1 MGCYG
6 QDWAGYQSASLPTD
20 GLAYA
25 FVKATEGTGYT
36 NPKHSAQVAYS
47 RAQKLVVGHYHFVRP
62 GTMKT
67 QADYFLKQA
76 ASKAGDLIAL
86 DWEDGGVSGAEKDAW
101 IQYVQSKVPHLQVGL
116 YCNRDFWLNRDRT
129 NFAGNFLWIADP
141 DMAAG
146 KPRVKAKWMFHQYSE
161 AKGVDHDF
169 CSLNADALKVW
180 AHAKEAA
187 PPPPVKTPVPP
198 TPKGTAVLTTDQMI
212 RSLYNDLMKGDSI
225 DGDGTHALMYFAVHA
240 RHDALAA
247 FNAVV
252 ALQKQV
258 AALQASLDALKQS

>member
-6 QDWAGYQSASLPTD
+6 QDWAGYQSAVMPTD

-25 FVKATEGTGYT
+25 FAKATEGTGYT
-36 NPKHSAQVAYS
+36 NPKHAAQVAYS

-62 GTMKT
+62 GTTMKA

-76 ASKAGDLIAL
+76 APRAGDPIAL
-86 DWEDGGVSGAEKDAW
+86 DWEDPGVSGAEKDAW
-101 IQYVQSKVPHLQVGL
+101 IQYVQGRMPHLQVGL

-146 KPRVKAKWMFHQYSE
+146 KPRVKAKWVFHQYSE

-169 CSLNADALKVW
+169 CSLSAGELRVW
-180 AHAKEAA
+180 VHAREAA
-187 PPPPVKTPVPP
+187 PPPPVHSPVPP
-198 TPKGTAVLTTDQMI
+198 APKGTAVFTNAQATSMYD
-212 RSLYNDLMKGDSI
+212 DLMKVRRKDNGE
-225 DGDGTHALMYFAVHA
+225 VHA
-240 RHDALAA
+240 VGYFEATILDEVLKLQAAVAALAA
-247 FNAVV
+247 EV
-252 ALQKQV
+252 K
-258 AALQASLDALKQS
+258 ALKAS

>member
-6 QDWAGYQSASLPTD
+6 QDWAAYQASVMPTD
-20 GLAYA
+20 GLVYV

-36 NPKHSAQVAYS
+36 NLKHAAQVAYS

-62 GTMKT
+62 GTMKA
-67 QADYFLKQA
+67 QADYFLAQA
-76 ASKAGDLIAL
+76 APRAGDLIAL
-86 DWEDGGVSGAEKDAW
+86 DWEDAGVSGAEKDAW
-101 IQYVQSKVPHLQVGL
+101 IQYVQGRMPHLQVGL
-116 YCNRDFWLNRDRT
+116 YCNRDFWLNRDT
-129 NFAGNFLWIADP
+129 TGFAGNFLWIADP
-141 DMAAG
+141 DVAAG

-161 AKGVDHDF
+161 AMGVDHDF
-169 CSLNADALKVW
+169 CALNADALRTW

-198 TPKGTAVLTTDQMI
+198 VPKGTTVLTNTQATQ
-212 RSLYNDLMKGDSI
+212 LYNDLMKIGSL
-225 DGDGTHALMYFAVHA
+225 DGDGTHAAGYFLAHA

-258 AALQASLDALKQS
+258 AALQASVDALKKP